1 MMSAALRNMSRR
13 CTGVV
18 LRHVLNAS
26 AAAAIAA
33 LASASVAEPERCA
46 TLPSLGET
54 TSKLLSALV
63 SLPPMKKGTV
73 NDELDADMMF
83 EAARVCESGNTAAVL
98 AEGMPPLL
106 KDVGP
111 DTCLL

>member
-1 MMSAALRNMSRR
+1 M
-13 CTGVV
+13 
-18 LRHVLNAS
+18 
-26 AAAAIAA
+26 
-33 LASASVAEPERCA
+33 
-46 TLPSLGET
+46 
-54 TSKLLSALV
+54 SALV

-111 DTCLL
+111 DTCLLYYLTVIFIMESHRWGRKAAPSAG